1 MHTRKRSR
9 PIFCCDSSET
19 GTYESSAGQVLAGR
33 LRRVTENARRYHKD
47 RKKIR
52 IKLSF
57 ISYHLSA
64 IPNVPHATRTFDR
77 FPRISVC
84 IGGVPLRKQFAVSR
98 GRDRRSECK
107 SWTCLEG
114 KSQF

>member
-19 GTYESSAGQVLAGR
+19 GTYESSAGQILGGR
-33 LRRVTENARRYHKD
+33 LRRVTEDARRHHKD

-64 IPNVPHATRTFDR
+64 IPNVPHPTRTFDR
-77 FPRISVC
+77 FPGGSVC
-84 IGGVPLRKQFAVSR
+84 IVGVPIRNQFAVSR
-98 GRDRRSECK
+98 GRDRRSERK
-107 SWTCLEG
+107 SGACFEG
-114 KSQF
+114 KP